1 MSRQPVRTI
10 RLRLTCANPPPAIH
24 AGQATEFGILD
35 KTGVLT
41 PGMHLPGGAL
51 RFDIEV
57 QVARRPDG
65 SAACSGSYVHGPPG
79 GRFLYLGWRPVG
91 GAWIR
96 RTKVP
101 LAAITWLLVEA
112 AGDGTLDATVAGDRG
127 ATVPLLVAWHAP
139 SHGPIADDGTG

>member
-1 MSRQPVRTI
+1 MSRQPVQTI

-24 AGQATEFGILD
+24 AGQATRFGILD
-35 KTGVLT
+35 QSGMLT
-41 PGMHLPGGAL
+41 PGMHLPGGTL

-57 QVARRPDG
+57 QV
-65 SAACSGSYVHGPPG
+65 
-79 GRFLYLGWRPVG
+79 
-91 GAWIR
+91 
-96 RTKVP
+96 P
-101 LAAITWLLVEA
+101 LAAIPWPLVEA